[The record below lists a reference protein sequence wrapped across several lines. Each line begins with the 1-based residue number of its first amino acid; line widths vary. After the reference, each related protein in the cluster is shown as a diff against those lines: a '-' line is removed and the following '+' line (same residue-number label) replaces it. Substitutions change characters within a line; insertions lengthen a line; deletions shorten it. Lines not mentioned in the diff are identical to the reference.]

1 MRLPRYCVLMRKP
14 LRWLRRLFGALIV
27 LVLLLVAGAAGVLWA
42 TLPGGD
48 LTLNIAG
55 LSAPV
60 DIDIDPDGIPR
71 IHAANELDA
80 AAALGFLHARERM
93 FQMDLMRRAASGRL
107 SEIAGPATLQIDRMM
122 RTLGVERSAE
132 ADLIALP
139 GPTRAL
145 LEAYARGVNA
155 WIGKRGR
162 FASAEFLPLGAPT
175 PWTPEDSLLWGKT
188 MGLYLSGNWRAEL
201 ARQVLSK
208 TLSQQAVDALWPA
221 ASGTGRPEAKLVL
234 PADSKLPAARLQRAA
249 SLPTFPDPFTLPD
262 EASNAWAVDGAHSE
276 TGAPLLAG
284 DPHLGF
290 GLPGIWYLARIQT
303 PTEVLAGATAPGV
316 PFMVIGRNKHIAWTF
331 TTTGADVQDLFIETP
346 VGQDEYQT
354 PDGPARFAVRTERIV
369 VRGAPDESWTVRE
382 TRHGPVVSDLAAP
395 GGPTLALSMANLS
408 PGDTAATG
416 LLTLNHAATVA
427 DAGRAVPEIS
437 SPVQNLMVAD
447 HDRIALF
454 VTGRVPIRK
463 SGDGSRPA
471 DGASGGA
478 DWIGFASGDA
488 LPHILA
494 PASGRLVNANERV
507 APADFPVFLGRD
519 WYGDIRSRR
528 IRQRL
533 DEAPRQ
539 SAAGFAAIQMDTVDL
554 IARDLLPRLR
564 AVHSEGAAAT
574 ALALFDH
581 WDGTAG
587 FDMPQPL
594 LFNAWMTRFADGLLR
609 RADVPPAARAAATAW
624 PDLVAAALGPDAA
637 SLCGDECEPLLARTL
652 ADSVKDL
659 SGRFGTDPASWRWGE
674 AHQAVFASPLL
685 RNVPVI
691 GVWSESRIPLPGDEA
706 TIDRGGFA
714 PQTFDG
720 VHGPS
725 YRGVYDLADLDRSLF
740 IVAPGQSG
748 HIISA
753 LSRNFMQRWRDG
765 RTIMLGPSAERVDVR
780 LRLLPSSDTSK
791 GPPS

>member
-1 MRLPRYCVLMRKP
+1 MRKP
-14 LRWLRRLFGALIV
+14 FRWLRRLLGAVIV
-27 LVLLLVAGAAGVLWA
+27 LVLLVAAGAAGLLWA

-71 IHAANELDA
+71 IHAASELDA

-107 SEIAGPATLQIDRMM
+107 SEIAGPATLPIDRMM

-139 GPTRAL
+139 APTRAL
-145 LEAYARGVNA
+145 LDAYARGVNA
-155 WIGKRGR
+155 WIAKKGR
-162 FASAEFLPLGAPT
+162 FAAAEFLVLGAPT
-175 PWTPEDSLLWGKT
+175 PWTPVDSLLWGKT
-188 MGLYLSGNWRAEL
+188 MGLYLSNNWRTEL
-201 ARQVLSK
+201 AREILSK
-208 TLSQQAVDALWPA
+208 TLSPQAIDALWPA
-221 ASGTGRPEAKLVL
+221 ATGAGHPDAKLAPPL
-234 PADSKLPAARLQRAA
+234 DPKALAALRQLAA
-249 SLPTFPDPFTLPD
+249 TLPTFPDPFTLPD

-290 GLPGIWYLARIQT
+290 SLPGIWYLARIQT
-303 PTEVLAGATAPGV
+303 PTEILAGATAPGV
-316 PFMVIGRNKHIAWTF
+316 PFLVIGRSSRIAWTF
-331 TTTGADVQDLFIETP
+331 TTTGADVQDLFVETP

-354 PDGPARFAVRTERIV
+354 PDGPKRFDVRTERIV
-369 VRGAPDESWTVRE
+369 VRGAPDELWTVRD
-382 TRHGPVVSDLAAP
+382 TRHGPVISDLTTP
-395 GGPTLALSMANLS
+395 GGPILALSMANLA

-416 LLTLNHAATVA
+416 LLHLNHAANVK
-427 DAGRAVPEIS
+427 DAGLAAAEIS

-447 HDRIALF
+447 HDRIGLF

-471 DGASGGA
+471 DGASGAA
-478 DWIGFASGDA
+478 DWSGFASGDA
-488 LPHILA
+488 LPHIVA
-494 PASGRLVNANERV
+494 PSSGRLVNANERV
-507 APADFPVFLGRD
+507 APPDFPVFLGRD

-533 DEAPRQ
+533 DAAPRL

-554 IARDLLPRLR
+554 LARDLLPRLR
-564 AVHSEGAAAT
+564 GVHAEGAAAT

-587 FDMPQPL
+587 MDMPQPL
-594 LFNAWMTRFADGLLR
+594 LFNAWMTRFADALLR
-609 RADVPPAARAAATAW
+609 RANVPPAARAAATAW
-624 PDLVAAALGPDAA
+624 PDLVAAALGPDAS
-637 SLCGDECEPLLARTL
+637 SLCGEECEALLAGTL

-659 SGRFGTDPASWRWGE
+659 SARFGTDPASWRWGQV
-674 AHQAVFASPLL
+674 HQAIFASPLL

-691 GVWSESRIPLPGDEA
+691 GPWTEGSIPLPGDEA

-714 PQTFDG
+714 PATFDA

-740 IVAPGQSG
+740 IVTPGQSG
-748 HIISA
+748 HIISS

-765 RTIMLGPSAERVDVR
+765 RTIMLGPAAERVDVR

-791 GPPS
+791 GAPS